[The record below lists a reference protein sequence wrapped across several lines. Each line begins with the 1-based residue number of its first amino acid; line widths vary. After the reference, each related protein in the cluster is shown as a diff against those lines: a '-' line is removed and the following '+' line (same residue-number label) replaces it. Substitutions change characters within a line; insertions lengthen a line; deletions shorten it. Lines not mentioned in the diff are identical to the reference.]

1 MPLNTTDVIDMPTL
15 RAIKQLFAIAWLTI
29 FSCFSAFSLANEQ
42 AELPK
47 DFFYLGGKLGL
58 NHYQHACESWSLD
71 CDKNSVAAGV
81 FAGYQFT
88 RNIAVEAAYID
99 LGDAK
104 ATYLENG
111 NNYQHTGSTAKRL
124 TEFSQSFY

>member
-1 MPLNTTDVIDMPTL
+1 MPTL
-15 RAIKQLFAIAWLTI
+15 RCIKQLVAIVFLPI
-29 FSCFSAFSLANEQ
+29 FLCFSAFSLANEQ

-47 DFFYLGGKLGL
+47 DFFYLGNKLGL

-81 FAGYQFT
+81 FTGYQFNNNT
-88 RNIAVEAAYID
+88 AVEDAYIN

-104 ATYLENG
+104 ASYLENS

-124 TEFSQSFY
+124 TEYSQSFY